1 MKQIKKYGS
10 RNSYLLGRQINKK
23 KRDTGRSITT
33 AGARKEKKKQRRL
46 SNR

>member
-10 RNSYLLGRQINKK
+10 ENGYLLGRKINKK
-23 KRDTGRSITT
+23 KRDRGRSITT

>member
-10 RNSYLLGRQINKK
+10 QNSYLLGRKINKT
-23 KRDTGRSITT
+23 KRDRGRSITT
-33 AGARKEKKKQRRL
+33 AATRKEKKKQRRL